1 MTWPVK
7 PKSTLVA
14 LVSSIKKKKILYNS
28 QSRMVSIGMCVYLKD
43 ILRQG
48 KMVSAQ
54 TKDSRIL
61 YDRLFSTILI
71 ISSVAAVRPAGLDI
85 PSFVAMLLL
94 CNS

>member
-1 MTWPVK
+1 
-7 PKSTLVA
+7 
-14 LVSSIKKKKILYNS
+14 
-28 QSRMVSIGMCVYLKD
+28 MCVYLKD

-48 KMVSAQ
+48 KTVSAQ

-61 YDRLFSTILI
+61 YDRLFSTIFI
-71 ISSVAAVRPAGLDI
+71 ITSAAAVRPAGLDI